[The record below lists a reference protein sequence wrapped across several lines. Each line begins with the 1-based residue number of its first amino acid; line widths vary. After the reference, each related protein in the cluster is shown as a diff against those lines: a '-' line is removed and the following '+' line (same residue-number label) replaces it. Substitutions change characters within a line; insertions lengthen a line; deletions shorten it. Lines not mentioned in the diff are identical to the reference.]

1 MKSNLKPNYLFS
13 VPLYVLDPKKKV
25 KWINCPSFTVL
36 NIILGCPTLWN
47 LVIRSRFNHSC
58 CANVAY
64 VWNQELQS
72 VEYRALH
79 EIKLGEELCIN
90 YMPSSLFMK
99 NLQTRQHSL
108 LLAWGFSCV
117 CSICLDETKNDAN
130 EKYAK
135 FEKLKLDAKAVEL
148 QWHLNTGKWFI
159 NENIQLH

>member
-99 NLQTRQHSL
+99 NLQTRQHCL
-108 LLAWGFSCV
+108 LLTWGFSCV
-117 CSICLDETKNDAN
+117 CRLGVSIRWFWIPAFSKIALIKIFVTSK
-130 EKYAK
+130 KRI
-135 FEKLKLDAKAVEL
+135 L
-148 QWHLNTGKWFI
+148 QFSNSRI
-159 NENIQLH
+159 